1 MSVAT
6 KTKAG
11 IQPGFLPPES
21 AAAYL
26 GRCRSWLDKKKQSG
40 ELPFYRLSGRSIL
53 FKVTDLD
60 EYIQR
65 FRVDPRKPSLAEA
78 TRRRRS
84 PNGTFRKERNRKAK
98 GIQE

>member
-1 MSVAT
+1 M
-6 KTKAG
+6 
-11 IQPGFLPPES
+11 
-21 AAAYL
+21 
-26 GRCRSWLDKKKQSG
+26 
-40 ELPFYRLSGRSIL
+40 